1 MAFQRRKY
9 LLRLPDRI
17 LELGS
22 RTAIMGVLNATPDSF
37 SDGGLHLDA
46 DKAVRRA
53 WEIAEEGADI
63 LDVGGESTRPGSHP
77 VSATEE
83 MRRVMPVLERLHGS
97 YPLPISID
105 TSKPEVAH
113 AALKHGAGIL
123 NDVTGLRADS
133 ALASAAA
140 VHGAAL
146 IVVHMR
152 GEPATMQLQPP
163 SADILRE
170 IDSWAGKAVATALS
184 CGVSRDRIVL
194 DPGIGF
200 GKTAGQNLKILRN
213 MERMSAIGFPLLVG
227 TSRKSFI
234 GAILRKPPSERIWGT
249 AAAVAASVAF
259 GAHIVRVH
267 DVAAMREVVQV
278 MDAIMVEETGE

>member
-1 MAFQRRKY
+1 MEFQRRKY

-17 LELGS
+17 LELGY

-37 SDGGLHLDA
+37 SDGGLYLDA
-46 DKAVRRA
+46 EQAVRRA
-53 WEIAEEGADI
+53 WRIAEEGADI
-63 LDVGGESTRPGSHP
+63 LDVGGESTRPGSHS
-77 VSATEE
+77 VSAAEE
-83 MRRVMPVLERLHGS
+83 LSRVLPVLERLHPS

-105 TSKPEVAH
+105 TSKTEVAR
-113 AALKHGAGIL
+113 AALERGAAL
-123 NDVTGLRADS
+123 VNDVTGLRQDPG
-133 ALASAAA
+133 LASTAAA
-140 VHGAAL
+140 HGAAL

-163 SADILRE
+163 SNDILGE
-170 IDSWAGKAVATALS
+170 IGIWADRAVATALS

-200 GKTAGQNLKILRN
+200 GKTAGQNLEILRN
-213 MERMSAIGFPLLVG
+213 MERVSAIGFPLLVG

-234 GAILRKPPSERIWGT
+234 GAILRKPPSERIWGS
-249 AAAVAASVAF
+249 AAAVAASIAF

-267 DVAAMREVVQV
+267 DVAAMREVAQV
-278 MDAIMVEETGE
+278 MDAIMLEGTRE